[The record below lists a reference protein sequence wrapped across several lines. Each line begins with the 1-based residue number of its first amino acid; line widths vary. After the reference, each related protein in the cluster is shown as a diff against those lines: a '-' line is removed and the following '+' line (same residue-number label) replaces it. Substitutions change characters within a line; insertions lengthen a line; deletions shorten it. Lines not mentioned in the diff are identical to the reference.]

1 MPLLFILVGAFLLR
15 VSNLGME
22 SFWLDELYV
31 MVEADPH
38 QPLSQ
43 LFYFLK
49 CCDPHPP
56 LFYLLERMVFVA
68 FGQSE
73 VSARILPAIAG
84 TVSVWAIYLLGRE
97 VHSKRLGLIAAAL
110 TAVNYFNIYYS
121 REARD
126 YIFVFLFAAFS
137 LFYLFRL
144 VKHLRAKDMWL
155 YSLFAL
161 LTMYSDNFG
170 VILIFSEF
178 CAVLALICLAKE
190 KKPRLLRFAGSA
202 VIILLGYLPWISVF
216 LSLGKIGSFWI
227 SPLRW
232 DWPFV
237 YFTSYFGRTAELG
250 IIMLVLLAVGVTGA
264 FIRRRSIFRNVTAS
278 PGGLAII
285 LLGGTILLTYGIP
298 FIRSLLVIPML
309 QERYTIVALPAILI
323 ALAYG
328 FMLIPWNRIK
338 YAGLAAFLILSLQR
352 ATGTYKMYTKPG
364 KTQFREVTNFM
375 ASDTGRNQYPILNDR
390 IAWQESYYISKFEY
404 RGPLLDA
411 PRAAM
416 IDSIIKK
423 VSPKYDVEGFWLMD
437 AHAAGKAAD
446 FLDAANQ
453 ARVDSFFVKEKERLF
468 LDAWAEFY
476 RRKDSRPND

>member
-137 LFYLFRL
+137 
-144 VKHLRAKDMWL
+144 
-155 YSLFAL
+155 
-161 LTMYSDNFG
+161 
-170 VILIFSEF
+170 
-178 CAVLALICLAKE
+178 
-190 KKPRLLRFAGSA
+190 
-202 VIILLGYLPWISVF
+202 
-216 LSLGKIGSFWI
+216 
-227 SPLRW
+227 
-232 DWPFV
+232 
-237 YFTSYFGRTAELG
+237 
-250 IIMLVLLAVGVTGA
+250 
-264 FIRRRSIFRNVTAS
+264 
-278 PGGLAII
+278 
-285 LLGGTILLTYGIP
+285 
-298 FIRSLLVIPML
+298 
-309 QERYTIVALPAILI
+309 
-323 ALAYG
+323 
-328 FMLIPWNRIK
+328 
-338 YAGLAAFLILSLQR
+338 
-352 ATGTYKMYTKPG
+352 
-364 KTQFREVTNFM
+364 
-375 ASDTGRNQYPILNDR
+375 
-390 IAWQESYYISKFEY
+390 
-404 RGPLLDA
+404 
-411 PRAAM
+411 
-416 IDSIIKK
+416 
-423 VSPKYDVEGFWLMD
+423 
-437 AHAAGKAAD
+437 
-446 FLDAANQ
+446 
-453 ARVDSFFVKEKERLF
+453 
-468 LDAWAEFY
+468 
-476 RRKDSRPND
+476 